1 MQNCVL
7 RKSSL
12 WCAHTVFSLNNPRT
26 MVQWWQIDP
35 AMNQIQQTGRID
47 DPTGVTFYAYPS
59 IAVNKNTDVLI
70 GYSRFSGTQYA
81 SADYSM
87 RIAAD
92 PPNTLRADTV
102 FKLGEA
108 SYDRAPGDLPS
119 NRWGDFSATM
129 VDPLDDT
136 GFWTIQEY
144 AASPLIIATFGI
156 DRWGTW
162 WAQLVPLPAGAPPCV
177 YSVVQP
183 SLAAGTAG
191 GAGSV
196 GVTTAATCPWMAAS
210 NVPWIVLQDGT
221 PGTGPGSVHFTVG
234 PNDKSV
240 QSRSGTITLAGQTFT
255 VVQAGVPALPD
266 LTINDLTAPTSASIG
281 SDIRVVA
288 IVGNIGGV
296 AATPFR
302 VAFYLS
308 KSAGASAVPPAIGS
322 CVFDKGLAA
331 GAADLCST
339 SFTIPLSLA
348 PGVVYVSALADDL
361 QVISEVDKTNNF
373 RLATTGPITL
383 KFDPLRP
390 TLTSPAVVNA
400 ASLLSGPISPGMIA
414 VVSGLNFGPAVLTNG
429 APNDSGKLDTLL
441 AETQL
446 LFDGVAAPIVSVS
459 REQMKAIVP
468 YSVAGK
474 KSTQVQVQF
483 RGVLSNVLPL
493 PVADSAPAIF
503 TSAGSDGQALMTN
516 EDGSFNSVDNPASA
530 GSMVVLYATG
540 EGQTDPPG
548 VDGQVPADVLP
559 MPVLAVSAQIG
570 GEDAVIVSAGAA
582 QGQPAGLLQV
592 TVVVPDDVSAADA
605 VPVVLTVGLA
615 SSQVGV
621 TMAVK

>member
-1 MQNCVL
+1 V
-7 RKSSL
+7 
-12 WCAHTVFSLNNPRT
+12 
-26 MVQWWQIDP
+26 I
-35 AMNQIQQTGRID
+35 
-47 DPTGVTFYAYPS
+47 
-59 IAVNKNTDVLI
+59 
-70 GYSRFSGTQYA
+70 
-81 SADYSM
+81 
-87 RIAAD
+87 
-92 PPNTLRADTV
+92 
-102 FKLGEA
+102 
-108 SYDRAPGDLPS
+108 S
-119 NRWGDFSATM
+119 NRWGDFSAAV

-144 AASPLIIATFGI
+144 AASPLVIGILGI

-162 WAQLVPLPAGAPPCV
+162 WAQLVPFATGAAPCV
-177 YSVVQP
+177 YNLAQA
-183 SLAAGTAG
+183 SLAVITAG
-191 GAGSV
+191 GPGSV
-196 GVTTAATCPWMAAS
+196 GVTTAAACPWMAAS
-210 NVPWIVLQDGT
+210 NVPWIVIQDGT
-221 PGTGPGSVHFTVG
+221 PGAGSGPVHFTVA
-234 PNDKSV
+234 PNNRTV
-240 QSRSGTITLAGQTFT
+240 QSRSGTITVAGQTFT
-255 VVQAGVPALPD
+255 VVQAGAPALPD
-266 LTINDLTAPTSASIG
+266 LTINNLSAPTSASIG
-281 SDIRVVA
+281 SEIQVVA

-308 KSAGASAVPPAIGS
+308 TSAGVPAVTPAIGS

-331 GAADLCST
+331 GAADLCSA
-339 SFTIPLSLA
+339 SFTIPLSLT

-400 ASLLSGPISPGMIA
+400 ASLLSGPVSPGMIA
-414 VVSGLNFGPAVLTNG
+414 VVSGLNFGPAILTNG

-446 LFDGVAAPIVSVS
+446 LFDGVAAPVVSVS

-468 YSVAGK
+468 YAVAGK

-483 RGVLSNVLPL
+483 RGVLSNVLPV
-493 PVADSAPAIF
+493 PVADSAPGIF
-503 TSAGSDGQALMTN
+503 TAAGSDGQALMMN
-516 EDGSFNSVDNPASA
+516 DDGSLNSVDNPASA

-548 VDGQVPADVLP
+548 LDGQVPADVLP
-559 MPVLAVSAQIG
+559 MPLLAVSAQIG
-570 GEDAVIVSAGAA
+570 GEDAAIVSVGAA
-582 QGQPAGLLQV
+582 KGQPAGLLQV
-592 TVVVPDDVSAADA
+592 TVLVPDDAMTGDA